1 MARRKSSVLT
11 EKQSIYVDNIMEGKS
26 KSEAARAAGSLPTSS
41 TAIER
46 SQAVQEA
53 LKAARSELE
62 DISTIRRIDVL
73 EGIMEAIDMGRTLA
87 EPSTMIAGWKEIA
100 KIMGYYAPETKRIE
114 LSTDQANVQKKLEM
128 MSDQELLEMLQKR
141 SMLID
146 IEGEA

>member
-1 MARRKSSVLT
+1 MARRKSAVLT

>member
-1 MARRKSSVLT
+1 MARRKSAVLT

-26 KSEAARAAGSLPTSS
+26 KSDAARAAGSLPTNSN
-41 TAIER
+41 AIER

>member
-1 MARRKSSVLT
+1 MARRKSAVLT

-26 KSEAARAAGSLPTSS
+26 KSEAARAAGNLPTNSN
-41 TAIER
+41 AIER
-46 SQAVQEA
+46 SKAVQEA

-146 IEGEA
+146 IEDEA